1 MKNSKLL
8 EIDFAEF
15 LGLDRVM
22 TAIEIDEL
30 TEKLTDEISS
40 RGIDSA
46 LAVKS
51 EFIIE
56 YLQDLLN
63 DYGGKKYGDDKKI
76 EMQFE
81 IVRQLRNVLDGL
93 KNETADLQ
101 ELKKQVKKINENI
114 VAINSPYPQPEFPQ

>member
-15 LGLDRVM
+15 LGLDLVM
-22 TAIEIDEL
+22 TPVEIDEL
-30 TEKLTDEISS
+30 TEKLNDEIFS

-46 LAVKS
+46 LTVKK

-56 YLQDLLN
+56 YLHNLLD
-63 DYGGKKYGDDKKI
+63 DYGGRKYEGPRKI

-81 IVRQLRNVLDGL
+81 MVRNLREILDIIQ
-93 KNETADLQ
+93 KESFEA
-101 ELKKQVKKINENI
+101 KPVKEKIEKVNKLVI
-114 VAINSPYPQPEFPQ
+114 KINSPLPVL